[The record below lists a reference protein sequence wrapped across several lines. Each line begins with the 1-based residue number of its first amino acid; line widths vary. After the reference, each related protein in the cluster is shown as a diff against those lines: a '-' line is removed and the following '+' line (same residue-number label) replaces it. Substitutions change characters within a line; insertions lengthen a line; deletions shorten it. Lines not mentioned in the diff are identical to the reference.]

1 MTLVTRDTDRQ
12 LEEPPVLTRTGMNTV
27 AWVLR
32 TAVTPARPTTR
43 RSSARAPGGEGPIS
57 LVRTR
62 EQTVRWFLRAGAW
75 GPILLIAGI
84 AVSLAAAAAAG
95 LGIWVAI
102 PHMEGWAEAA
112 LIGAKDVFAWLIE
125 SLGAFPEWLESL
137 FAVDG
142 T

>member
-32 TAVTPARPTTR
+32 TAVTPARPTTKR
-43 RSSARAPGGEGPIS
+43 TSARAPSAEGPIT

-62 EQTVRWFLRAGAW
+62 KQTIRWFLRAGVW
-75 GPILLIAGI
+75 GLIILIAGI
-84 AVSLAAAAAAG
+84 TVSLVAVAAAA
-95 LGIWVAI
+95 LGIWAAI
-102 PHMEGWAEAA
+102 PHMEGWAAAA
-112 LIGAKDVFAWLIE
+112 LSGARDVFAWLIE
-125 SLGAFPEWLESL
+125 SIGVFPEWLESL
-137 FAVDG
+137 FPADG